1 MGLNARHGSAV
12 NLTRSGFRKG
22 TVLCMT
28 VNVGALWQNSWSRKF
43 MKGTGIDASSFFT
56 GKSGGAAFFY
66 LVVWGERRQ
75 RYGKREIRRVA

>member
-1 MGLNARHGSAV
+1 
-12 NLTRSGFRKG
+12 
-22 TVLCMT
+22 
-28 VNVGALWQNSWSRKF
+28 

-56 GKSGGAAFFY
+56 GKSGGAAFFN

>member
-1 MGLNARHGSAV
+1 
-12 NLTRSGFRKG
+12 
-22 TVLCMT
+22 
-28 VNVGALWQNSWSRKF
+28 